1 MLHAKSLP
9 QRLWAE
15 ALNCETYIQNRS
27 PHRYVKDKTPYEAWS
42 GLKPEVT
49 HFHIFG
55 SRAWAQIPSEKR
67 KALDPQRTECIFVG
81 YPDGVKG
88 YRLIDISSDRL
99 IIEQVSNLRKVSR
112 MYLSNHMQTPSFFHL
127 SEMMSMHMS
136 TLLQMR
142 VMIQRTQMI
151 QIQSQYSQMQSQSI
165 QMQLQSQSR
174 GPSGHKL
181 LFRMQGI
188 SLVIQPILG
197 GLDLISRSLCCTH
210 FH

>member
-15 ALNCETYIQNRS
+15 ALNCATYIQNRS

-67 KALDPQRTECIFVG
+67 KALDPQSTECIFVG

-88 YRLIDISSDRL
+88 YRLIDLSSDGSSL
-99 IIEQVSNLRKVSR
+99 SVVSNSRKVSR
-112 MYLSNHMQTPSFFHL
+112 MYLNSRMQTPLFFHL
-127 SEMMSMHMS
+127 SEMMSMHMP

-142 VMIQRTQMI
+142 VYD
-151 QIQSQYSQMQSQSI
+151 S
-165 QMQLQSQSR
+165 
-174 GPSGHKL
+174 
-181 LFRMQGI
+181 
-188 SLVIQPILG
+188 
-197 GLDLISRSLCCTH
+197 
-210 FH
+210 